1 MSTEFDDAINDLWS
15 LIQKND
21 DAVNYLR
28 SASGKLLFAQAR
40 LQSMRKHIEDF
51 KAHQEIRDTVGALN
65 VDMDFDHCISSLR
78 SSIEHLL
85 QLINSVAD
93 LGLSPLREKGE
104 NIVSIKNV
112 AEKLSESDNSELKE
126 VAPVLDE
133 TINESWYKDLH
144 GLRIILFHESIKRL
158 SRSVEIDMTHAS
170 ADIDFRLPPG
180 TAPNTTGNN
189 ARLVDMYCEA
199 RINDVEKLL
208 FTCFNQLIGY
218 VKAMKVV

>member
-1 MSTEFDDAINDLWS
+1 MSAEFDDAITDLRS

-40 LQSMRKHIEDF
+40 LESMRKHIEDF
-51 KAHQEIRDTVGALN
+51 KAHQEIRDTVGTLN
-65 VDMDFDHCISSLR
+65 VEMDFDHCISSLR

-85 QLINSVAD
+85 QLINSVAN

-112 AEKLSESDNSELKE
+112 AEKLSESDSSELKE
-126 VAPVLDE
+126 VALVLDG

-144 GLRIILFHESIKRL
+144 GLRIIMFHDSVQRF
-158 SRSVEIDMTHAS
+158 SRSVMIDMAHGLAH
-170 ADIDFRLPPG
+170 IDFRLPPG
-180 TAPNTTGNN
+180 TAPNTRDNN
-189 ARLVDMYCEA
+189 ARLLDVYCEA
-199 RINDVEKLL
+199 RIIDVEKLL